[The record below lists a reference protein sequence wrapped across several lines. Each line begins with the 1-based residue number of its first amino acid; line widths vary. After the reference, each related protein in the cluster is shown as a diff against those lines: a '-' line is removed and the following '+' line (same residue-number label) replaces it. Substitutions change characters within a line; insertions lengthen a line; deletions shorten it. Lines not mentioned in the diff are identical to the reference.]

1 MTNLGARIVTFGLMA
16 CVPFTASS
24 QGGYGVISGTVFGPS
39 GETVPDLPIQ
49 ATHAASGE
57 YERTRSA
64 ANGEY
69 MLTTL
74 AAGSYTVTIS
84 ILCCTYESYKNEE
97 IVVAAGETTSLEIQL
112 EGMGNDYFVTFGD
125 YSDPLAAAIRK
136 KQEIPDL
143 PVPRLPDGKPD
154 LSGMWLVGKD
164 PYPQSADAHPWAAEI
179 VAERKANGAAELP
192 SRRCLPYKPPIP
204 SIVPPHL
211 GKFVHSEDLLVIL
224 FEGVPGFRQVFL
236 DGRQHPDE
244 PNPSWL
250 GHSIGH
256 WDGEV
261 LVVDTVGYN
270 DRGWMMGNYPQ
281 TEELHLIE
289 RYRRTAY
296 GRIELEVSAEDPTV
310 FKVPW
315 IQNLPLDLAPQ
326 EELIEYICENDQ
338 WGN

>member
-1 MTNLGARIVTFGLMA
+1 MINPYVRIVILGLIA
-16 CVPFTASS
+16 CMPLTTSA
-24 QGGYGVISGTVFGPS
+24 QGDSGVLSGTVFGPN

-49 ATHAASGE
+49 ATHSASGE
-57 YERTRSA
+57 YERARSA

-69 MLTTL
+69 MLTSL

-84 ILCCTYESYKNEE
+84 TPCCTYKKYKNEE
-97 IVVAAGETTSLEIQL
+97 IVVAAGETTSLEIHL
-112 EGMGNDYFVTFGD
+112 EGDDYFVTYGD
-125 YSDPLAAAIRK
+125 YSDPLAAAMRN

-179 VAERKANGAAELP
+179 VAERKANGLAELP

-224 FEGVPGFRQVFL
+224 FEGVPGFRQVFI

-289 RYRRTAY
+289 RYRRTEY
-296 GRIELEVSAEDPTV
+296 GRLELEVSAEDPTV
-310 FKVPW
+310 FKAPW

-326 EELIEYICENDQ
+326 EELIEYVCENDQ